1 MFIWYPPVE
10 DFPGGSDGK
19 ESSCNV
25 GNLGLIPRSG
35 RFLEKGREAHFSI
48 LAWRIPWTE
57 EPGRLQSMRWQR
69 LIFHFSCRMDQR
81 QTVKATHKDQEEVI
95 MPSQTISNW
104 CRGISLVVQWLRL
117 CASTEGGVGLISG
130 WWTRSLHAVK
140 HGQKTKNKTS
150 WCQNDAE
157 FIRDFTTT
165 KE

>member
-1 MFIWYPPVE
+1 MEKNVWASLVAQMVKNLLAMQETWVPSLGWE
-10 DFPGGSDGK
+10 DP
-19 ESSCNV
+19 
-25 GNLGLIPRSG
+25 
-35 RFLEKGREAHFSI
+35 LEKEMATHSSI

-95 MPSQTISNW
+95 MPSQTVSNW

-165 KE
+165 KEK

>member
-1 MFIWYPPVE
+1 MEKNVWASLVAQTVKNLLAMQETWVPSLGWE
-10 DFPGGSDGK
+10 DP
-19 ESSCNV
+19 
-25 GNLGLIPRSG
+25 
-35 RFLEKGREAHFSI
+35 LEKEMATHSSI